1 MSQTTTGRE
10 DRVPDVAGGSLVEG
24 FRSGRRDRQR
34 LEFLGQGGAMLAL
47 LGRIGAAFLR
57 AVRTGHFPA
66 EELITE
72 TWYTIRVCTL
82 PALAVSIPF
91 GVVLALQVGVL
102 AQQVGATSFTG
113 AGNTLA
119 VIRQA
124 APMITALMLSGVAGS
139 AICADLGARKI
150 REELDALEVMGIS
163 TIERVVMPRAICIV
177 FVSCL
182 LTGVVMFFA
191 IITTLLISVVLLD
204 LSPGTYLASVD
215 SLASPADLGLSLVK
229 AAVFGVICVT
239 VAAHFGLT
247 VKAGPAGVG
256 DAVTT
261 SVVVNFV
268 LLFTA
273 NFVIS
278 QIATTFMGGPLG

>member
-1 MSQTTTGRE
+1 MAVKTSETQSGTPT
-10 DRVPDVAGGSLVEG
+10 DGSLLDG
-24 FRSGRRDRQR
+24 FRQGLRERDKVVYFGQARGMASLLERIIRSFIDSLAHRR
-34 LEFLGQGGAMLAL
+34 
-47 LGRIGAAFLR
+47 
-57 AVRTGHFPA
+57 FPV
-66 EELITE
+66 EELLIE

-150 REELDALEVMGIS
+150 REELDALEVMGIN
-163 TIERVVMPRAICIV
+163 TIERIVVPRAIAIV
-177 FVSCL
+177 VVSML
-182 LTGVVMFFA
+182 LTGVVMFFS
-191 IITTLLISVVLLD
+191 IITTLLVSVALLD
-204 LSPGTYLASVD
+204 LAPGTYLASVD
-215 SLASPADLGLSLVK
+215 SLASMADLWLALIK

-239 VAAHFGLT
+239 VAAHYGLT

-268 LLFTA
+268 LLFSA
-273 NFVIS
+273 NFAIS
-278 QIATTFMGGPLG
+278 QIAMSFMGGPLG

>member
-1 MSQTTTGRE
+1 MTKATS
-10 DRVPDVAGGSLVEG
+10 PDQIVIRPPAETLVGG
-24 FRSGRRDRQR
+24 FRQGVRDRTKI
-34 LEFLGQGGAMLAL
+34 EFLSHGIDMVL
-47 LGRIGAAFLR
+47 LVPRVFKAFADSLR
-57 AVRTGHFPA
+57 NARFPF
-66 EELITE
+66 EELLLQ

-102 AQQVGATSFTG
+102 AQQVGATAFTG

-124 APMITALMLSGVAGS
+124 APMISALMLSGVAGS

-150 REELDALEVMGIS
+150 RDELDALEVMGIS
-163 TIERVVMPRAICIV
+163 VIERLVVPRAIAIV
-177 FVSCL
+177 FISCL
-182 LTGVVMFFA
+182 LTGVVMFFS
-191 IITTLLISVVLLD
+191 IITTLLVSVALLD
-204 LSPGTYLASVD
+204 LAPGTYLASVD
-215 SLASPADLGLSLVK
+215 QLASLADLWLSLVK
-229 AAVFGVICVT
+229 AAAFGLICVI
-239 VAAHFGLT
+239 VASHYGIT
-247 VKAGPAGVG
+247 VKDGPAGVG

-273 NFVIS
+273 NFAIS
-278 QIATTFMGGPLG
+278 QVALGFMKGPLG